1 MKTTS
6 FQALSPA
13 SIDADT
19 IFGVSVITLG
29 VAKGHGLL
37 IDETTLSQVV
47 KCGNAARS
55 GIKVK
60 VGHESGVEEIV
71 GRLVNFRV
79 EDEKVLADLQ
89 LFQTS
94 PRRDFILELATKT
107 PESFG
112 LSISF
117 EGKPQDV
124 NGAAYARC
132 TRLRS
137 VDLVDEPAA
146 NPDGLFEAPVDDAQ
160 TSETPMKEE
169 PKPEAMAEA
178 PAPTV
183 EERLATVEAS
193 ISEIKGMLTA
203 LLTEETTEA
212 PEAEMGKPM
221 PEEAAMSAKAEEVAG
236 AAFEAVEEKILGAV
250 ETKFEALAALIK
262 SFGTPVAPG
271 VATEAKADQP
281 TDFSELRKNPEAY
294 RNHLIAKGILK
305 P

>member
-6 FQALSPA
+6 FQALTPA
-13 SIDADT
+13 SIGSDT

-37 IDETTLSQVV
+37 IDETTLAQVV
-47 KCGNAARS
+47 KCGNAAKS

-71 GRLVNFRV
+71 GRLVNFRI
-79 EDEKVLADLQ
+79 EEEKVLADLQ

-94 PRRDFILELATKT
+94 PRRDFILELAMKT

-124 NGAAYARC
+124 DGAVYARC

-146 NPDGLFEAPVDDAQ
+146 NPDGLFEAAVD
-160 TSETPMKEE
+160 ETQKGENPMKEE
-169 PKPEAMAEA
+169 PTPAPMAEA
-178 PAPTV
+178 PAPDRKST
-183 EERLATVEAS
+183 RLNSSHV
-193 ISEIKGMLTA
+193 SESR
-203 LLTEETTEA
+203 
-212 PEAEMGKPM
+212 M
-221 PEEAAMSAKAEEVAG
+221 PSSA
-236 AAFEAVEEKILGAV
+236 
-250 ETKFEALAALIK
+250 
-262 SFGTPVAPG
+262 
-271 VATEAKADQP
+271 
-281 TDFSELRKNPEAY
+281 
-294 RNHLIAKGILK
+294 
-305 P
+305 